1 MERNLVL
8 VGGGGHC
15 KSVIEVAES
24 AGYKIIGILDTP
36 DQLGKKVLSYEVIG
50 NDDDIVRYIDKAE
63 FIVTVGQIKDAGLRI
78 KLHDKILA
86 AGGKLATVIASTAYV
101 SKYVKIGQGTVIM
114 HNAFV
119 NADVEIGLSCIINS
133 CANIEHDTK
142 IEDFCHIST
151 GAMVNGSCVVGEKS
165 FIGSQSV
172 LANNITITSNCV
184 VAAGTTVSKSLME
197 KGIYIGNPAV
207 LK

>member
-1 MERNLVL
+1 MKKKIILL
-8 VGGGGHC
+8 GGGGHC
-15 KSVIEVAES
+15 KSVIDVAES
-24 AGYKIIGILDTP
+24 AGYKIVGILDTP
-36 DQLGKKVLSYEVIG
+36 DLLGKKVLSYAVIG
-50 NDDDIVRYIDKAE
+50 NDDDLPKYVGEVE
-63 FIVTVGQIKDAGLRI
+63 FIVTAGQVKDASLRI
-78 KLHDKILA
+78 ELHDKILA

-101 SKYVKIGQGTVIM
+101 SKYSDIRQGTVIM

-119 NADVEIGLSCIINS
+119 NADVKIGLGCIINS
-133 CANIEHDTK
+133 FANIEHDT
-142 IEDFCHIST
+142 IIGDYCHIST

-184 VAAGTTVSKSLME
+184 VAAGTTVNKNLKE
-197 KGIYIGNPAV
+197 KGIYFGNPAV